1 MKSQESRNQDWL
13 LPFNKIAERMG
24 PDIPKIE
31 YIGAELLPI
40 EQKLIKELCLNKIQI
55 TGMTI

>member
-1 MKSQESRNQDWL
+1 
-13 LPFNKIAERMG
+13 MG